1 MGSANWEGI
10 MRIATLGITAMLA
23 VGLALPAA
31 AAKKRTTVS
40 EATLATF
47 EACAKKAHDIGLI
60 PGQTGRIEYMRECMG
75 LRPGSPSSE
84 RR

>member
-1 MGSANWEGI
+1 
-10 MRIATLGITAMLA
+10 MRIAMFAITAMLA
-23 VGLALPAA
+23 VGLAFPAA

-40 EATLATF
+40 EATLASF
-47 EACAKKAHDIGLI
+47 EACAKKAADMGLV
-60 PGQTGRIEYMRECMG
+60 PGQAGRIEYMRECMG